1 MKNKFRLSIQ
11 TLLIF
16 LIVILS
22 QGCKKT
28 KSTAGTS
35 STNDKTP
42 MGTWVL
48 NGTEY
53 DELDSE
59 IYFSNQPPEYITYS
73 ATSNITGLSMII
85 TGESKISI
93 ALSPNLVPGYVQT
106 VYSSSYDTIPYYSSG
121 PDRDIYRLDDPGIGT
136 GLGVAI
142 ELDYFFLKDSIY
154 VQYNWITN
162 MYLGLSSNIYISGK
176 RK

>member
-1 MKNKFRLSIQ
+1 MKNIFRLSIP

-28 KSTAGTS
+28 S
-35 STNDKTP
+35 STNGRTP

-48 NGTEY
+48 NGMES

-59 IYFSNQPPEYITYS
+59 IYYSNQPPTYTTYWV
-73 ATSNITGLSMII
+73 TSDVSNVTMV
-85 TGESKISI
+85 I
-93 ALSPNLVPGYVQT
+93 AGQNKVFCAVSQNLAANTTPT

-154 VQYNWITN
+154 VQYNWNTN
-162 MYLGLSSNIYISGK
+162 MYLGLSSNMYISGK